1 MTKTKQINLKIPN
14 SFLIVLERYVDEYGF
29 RNIQDLALESMR
41 EKIFEKSNYDET
53 FSEEEIELIDKVI
66 RKSLER
72 DQLYSEEELLKDLS
86 KWVIE

>member
-86 KWVIE
+86 K